1 MKKSGSLFSGF
12 PGIFQTGGGELLCR
26 FLCPPYGLSEVSE
39 ASSAWALATSSS
51 TNFLVSSLISSCISF
66 EFAVSSVMA
75 STS

>member
-39 ASSAWALATSSS
+39 ASSGLGPGD
-51 TNFLVSSLISSCISF
+51 FLF
-66 EFAVSSVMA
+66 NEFPRQFPDLVLHIL
-75 STS
+75 